1 MAVYLRELYVDVQL
15 WGPDESKR
23 VYEILGGDD
32 HTLRN
37 NTSKEVTVLISHCTY
52 ERARGVFSART

>member
-1 MAVYLRELYVDVQL
+1 MYLRELYVDVQL

-37 NTSKEVTVLISHCTY
+37 NTSKEVTVLMVLMSGLEVLVHVHKGIS
-52 ERARGVFSART
+52 